1 MVCLATCTI
10 KYKRSVVEF
19 CAGKISLVMLLHI
32 PLFFSTEIEVVTY
45 NQPHSKVVF
54 YVAAYSVCNLIS
66 GVHHLAF
73 IIDPPKEIFPLG
85 E

>member
-1 MVCLATCTI
+1 
-10 KYKRSVVEF
+10 
-19 CAGKISLVMLLHI
+19 MLLHI
-32 PLFFSTEIEVVTY
+32 PLFFSTEMRVTY

-54 YVAAYSVCNLIS
+54 CVAAYSVCNLIS